1 MLDSCITEDP
11 KVYRIKPKQ
20 STTDVEA
27 CCYYS
32 TTRSGHSSET
42 ESRLLM
48 IDCTLT

>member
-1 MLDSCITEDP
+1 M
-11 KVYRIKPKQ
+11 YRKQPKQ
-20 STTDVEA
+20 STTDAEE

-42 ESRLLM
+42 ESRLMM